1 LWRCKKT
8 FALGEKSWVVNA
20 LTLDLATYD
29 LSVKN
34 PNAPEEAPLRD
45 PAQII
50 EDMLERDA
58 ETAGI
63 LETIRGML

>member
-1 LWRCKKT
+1 
-8 FALGEKSWVVNA
+8 
-20 LTLDLATYD
+20 
-29 LSVKN
+29 VKN

>member
-1 LWRCKKT
+1 MALQAERADSAQSWRVDV
-8 FALGEKSWVVNA
+8 AG
-20 LTLDLATYD
+20 LDAATWD

-34 PNAPEEAPLRD
+34 PNAPEEAPLRE

-50 EDMLERDA
+50 EDMLARDA

-63 LETIRGML
+63 LAEIRGML